1 VKVLY
6 AIQGT
11 GNGHVSRAREI
22 APVLERYCEVD
33 YLISGRQV
41 ELELSRKVKYRTR
54 GLSLYFGKNGGVDMA
69 RTFSENSYKDIKKEI
84 RDLPVENYDLVLNDF
99 EPTSAW
105 AAKKKGIRCVGLSHQ
120 CALRSPNSP
129 RPKQKDYLGMTII
142 NHYAPA
148 NEYYGFHFNRFDKM
162 IYTPIIRSD
171 LRMKMAVNNGHY
183 TVYLP
188 SYDDARISKIL
199 QLIPDVSWQ
208 VFSKRCKS
216 SYETGNVRILPVH
229 DRKFAMSIL
238 SCEGVLCGAGFE
250 TPSEALFLGKKLL
263 VIPMKNQYEQKCNAE
278 ALKTMGVPVLKSL
291 KKKHV
296 PKLMS
301 WVESTAP
308 DRMDYP
314 DQITEIIETVLHQ
327 R

>member
-1 VKVLY
+1 MKILY

-41 ELELSRKVKYRTR
+41 ELELPKKVAYRTQ
-54 GLSLYFGKNGGVDMA
+54 GLSLYFGKTGGVDIA
-69 RTFSENSYKDIKKEI
+69 RTFSENSLKEIKKEI
-84 RDLPVENYDLVLNDF
+84 RELPVEKYDLILNDF

-120 CALRSPNSP
+120 CALLSPLSP
-129 RPKQKDYLGMTII
+129 RPKQKDYLGMTVI

-148 NEYYGFHFNRFDKM
+148 NEYYGFHFSRFDEM

-171 LRMKMAVNNGHY
+171 LRAKVPVNYGHY

-188 SYDDARISKIL
+188 SYDDSHIIKVLRL
-199 QLIPDVSWQ
+199 LPGVQWQ
-208 VFSKRCKS
+208 VFSKHCKS
-216 SYETGNVRILPVH
+216 SYETENVRITPVH

-238 SCEGVLCGAGFE
+238 TCEGVLCGAGFE

-278 ALKTMGVPVLKSL
+278 ALKTMGIPVLKSL
-291 KKKHV
+291 KKKHLT
-296 PKLMS
+296 KLTA
-301 WVESTAP
+301 WVESDAP
-308 DRMDYP
+308 DRIDYP
-314 DQITEIIETVLHQ
+314 DQTSEIIETILHHL
-327 R
+327 